1 MLISHVLILIF
12 IQKLN
17 EDNII
22 IIVIVMS
29 VFEVFQH
36 NLNLT
41 INDMLPSLS
50 IQRTKTGTRWGQIW
64 GYNPDWNLSPRA
76 SHARTTGIDLELY
89 YVCVCGARDVT
100 PFLDHAREG
109 LYYTTILSALSL
121 KLHHDLQRIYYF
133 YSLPPVY
140 LLCLYLYE
148 NPRKDPLISVLATLL
163 LSWRDTLIKATY
175 EERHLTA
182 RSDQ

>member
-1 MLISHVLILIF
+1 MNSDHSLCFFVFLSHVLILVF

-22 IIVIVMS
+22 IIVVVMS

-41 INDMLPSLS
+41 KNDKLPSLS

-64 GYNPDWNLSPRA
+64 GYNPDRNLSLWA

-89 YVCVCGARDVT
+89 YVYICSVRDET
-100 PFLDHAREG
+100 PFLEHAREG
-109 LYYTTILSALSL
+109 LYCIHSNTLSPEFYV
-121 KLHHDLQRIYYF
+121 LQRIYYF
-133 YSLPPVY
+133 YTLPPVF

-148 NPRKDPLISVLATLL
+148 SPRKEPLVSVLATLL
-163 LSWRDTLIKATY
+163 VP
-175 EERHLTA
+175 
-182 RSDQ
+182 